1 MFNAGRWQELWAQV
15 RYRPMRARGARSDPE
30 VAAHVELLVRDGLY
44 SKAAQAL
51 EQADMAPA
59 TQATHDALTALN
71 PDGSLSGPMPNEPIP
86 APAPPALNHAIF
98 NKVFGKPPKGSAHGT
113 SGWRMEDYALVHRHC
128 VIEDQ
133 VEASLLFRVASNIAA
148 GRIPRAVRPYF
159 AGGRLIGLLKPNG
172 SVRPIVIGEALRRL
186 VGKVL
191 VGQKK
196 EAIGKH
202 FAPARFRE
210 VGVVGPAQA
219 VEAAQLGVGIEGGL
233 GELSHA
239 IIVALQAHPFNPI
252 QPGDPPPGTPEGWVC
267 VSVDF
272 KNFFNSISRPAIFRA
287 LISNPNFVDL
297 YPFLSQIYHKTD
309 PAKLWVDLGE
319 REWQDILSKEGVQQ
333 GCSFGSFLAA
343 LGLQPILE
351 DVARSMPSGLLGAY
365 CDDVRICGPIDVAHA
380 AYSRLI
386 TQARAL
392 LGCEEV
398 PSKGSVMWEGE
409 GSPDVSCFPHNMPG
423 RPCGCHACRAAG
435 TAARLAHDKQLG
447 VFVGDSRPESVAAVK
462 AALQAKFE
470 SKATLIER
478 LTLLSDPQI
487 KLQLLRC
494 CASPRPGFWLRT
506 MRPDLTA
513 GAAA

>member
-1 MFNAGRWQELWAQV
+1 
-15 RYRPMRARGARSDPE
+15 
-30 VAAHVELLVRDGLY
+30 
-44 SKAAQAL
+44 
-51 EQADMAPA
+51 
-59 TQATHDALTALN
+59 
-71 PDGSLSGPMPNEPIP
+71 
-86 APAPPALNHAIF
+86 
-98 NKVFGKPPKGSAHGT
+98 
-113 SGWRMEDYALVHRHC
+113 
-128 VIEDQ
+128 
-133 VEASLLFRVASNIAA
+133 
-148 GRIPRAVRPYF
+148 
-159 AGGRLIGLLKPNG
+159 
-172 SVRPIVIGEALRRL
+172 
-186 VGKVL
+186 
-191 VGQKK
+191 
-196 EAIGKH
+196 
-202 FAPARFRE
+202 
-210 VGVVGPAQA
+210 
-219 VEAAQLGVGIEGGL
+219 
-233 GELSHA
+233 
-239 IIVALQAHPFNPI
+239 
-252 QPGDPPPGTPEGWVC
+252 
-267 VSVDF
+267 
-272 KNFFNSISRPAIFRA
+272 
-287 LISNPNFVDL
+287 
-297 YPFLSQIYHKTD
+297 
-309 PAKLWVDLGE
+309 
-319 REWQDILSKEGVQQ
+319 
-333 GCSFGSFLAA
+333 
-343 LGLQPILE
+343 
-351 DVARSMPSGLLGAY
+351 MPSGLLGAY